1 MTGKL
6 VKNISNDNY
15 SAGEHHIELNSTEL
29 AKGIY
34 IIKLQQNEQT
44 YTSKWMVN

>member
-6 VKNISNDNY
+6 VKNISNDTY
-15 SAGEHHIELNSTEL
+15 SVGEHNIELNSAEL

-34 IIKLQQNEQT
+34 VIKVQQNEQT